1 VVDAVTTSLP
11 PPGLGGTN
19 RCVVQA
25 RAGDRVVDLHG
36 GVRFA
41 SQQVSSY
48 AALATTP
55 YVLDPVIEELGLAVT
70 PVRLAEDIT
79 VTVPAETLILE
90 ITASSE
96 DPDEAAAIANSTAEN
111 LEDRVATLAS
121 EGVRASI
128 ELRVVSPALAPDSP
142 ASPNVPGNASLG
154 AVLALLA
161 GVGTSLGRS

>member
-1 VVDAVTTSLP
+1 MTLEISPLSLHDALP
-11 PPGLGGTN
+11 ISN
-19 RCVVQA
+19 RIFVQA
-25 RAGDRVVDLHG
+25 RAGDGVVDLNG
-36 GVRFA
+36 GVSFA
-41 SQQVSSY
+41 SQQISSY
-48 AALATTP
+48 ADLATTP

-121 EGVRASI
+121 EGEIGRASCR
-128 ELRVVSPALAPDSP
+128 ERVD
-142 ASPNVPGNASLG
+142 
-154 AVLALLA
+154 
-161 GVGTSLGRS
+161 VGGEGWSE